1 MPTILLILGW
11 RLFFYSNEANE
22 SIHVHCR
29 KGNAEC
35 KYWLDRENFNLEE
48 AYAFDLSPKDRREIR
63 RIIFQHFEYIEEQWD
78 EFQRRLQ
85 Q

>member
-11 RLFFYSNEANE
+11 RLFFYANE
-22 SIHVHCR
+22 GNEPIHVHCR
-29 KGNAEC
+29 KGDSE
-35 KYWLDRENFNLEE
+35 
-48 AYAFDLSPKDRREIR
+48 DRREIR
-63 RIIFQHFEYIEEQWD
+63 QIVYEHFEYIEEQWD

>member
-1 MPTILLILGW
+1 MKQMN
-11 RLFFYSNEANE
+11 LF
-22 SIHVHCR
+22 
-29 KGNAEC
+29 
-35 KYWLDRENFNLEE
+35 EE